1 MKKFLTLTLA
11 IALLTAFAGLSAAQQ
26 KGEQKRQPMGI
37 EGIEM
42 KQLATTEGTVT
53 VKSPAVS
60 LRTVGKEVAPGGFE
74 VDPSSIRGKRLTIPG
89 GQTLRFICIG
99 KWKDGECKGIYI
111 EW

>member
-11 IALLTAFAGLSAAQQ
+11 IAFLAPFAGVSTAQQ
-26 KGEQKRQPMGI
+26 RAEERRQPM
-37 EGIEM
+37 EM
-42 KQLATTEGTVT
+42 KSLMVPEEGTVT
-53 VKSPAVS
+53 QKSPVVS

-99 KWKDGECKGIYI
+99 KWKAGECKGIYI